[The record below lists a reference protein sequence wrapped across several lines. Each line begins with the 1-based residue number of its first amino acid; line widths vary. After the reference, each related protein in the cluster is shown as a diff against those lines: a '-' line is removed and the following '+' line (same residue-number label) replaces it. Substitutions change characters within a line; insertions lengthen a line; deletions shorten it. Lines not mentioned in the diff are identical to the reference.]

1 MLILNIGCFSK
12 AEGAVDVFGALAS
25 GQVPLSIGRTQALE
39 DVGPAIM
46 IVSPC
51 FEKAFDLVEAAAFH
65 FLRC

>member
-1 MLILNIGCFSK
+1 MLILDIGCFPK
-12 AEGAVDVFGALAS
+12 AEGAVDVFGTLTS
-25 GQVPLSIGRTQALE
+25 GKMPLSIGGTQTLE

>member
-1 MLILNIGCFSK
+1 MLILNIGSFPK

-25 GQVPLSIGRTQALE
+25 GKMPLGIGRTQALE